1 MLKSEINDRMNE
13 KDYFQIMVFT
23 SEVKNFIKNT
33 LILTLFFTLVLH
45 LSWGYIGPMFWVK
58 TSAWAND
65 LTFQQADIHYLG
77 STATA
82 MWLQLGQKELQLKNT
97 SGTDITSNTISIAEV
112 LWNPDAWQQK
122 LIGSNMLA
130 VSSYAS
136 VLSTDILGL
145 LDGSIDRASTLNEH
159 ISLLKSYYNKTLERL
174 TIINEQIIDLN
185 AIISETT
192 STTNTAK
199 STMQTSYDEY
209 DYSGVDGAIDS
220 YVSAKN
226 RDTRARVYL
235 VYLERYKKSYATLQ
249 AKNLKL
255 IEVLTNNKEA
265 LIKRST
271 VVIPDSGTEL
281 VRALKLIQTESEA
294 NTQKTLQ

>member
-1 MLKSEINDRMNE
+1 
-13 KDYFQIMVFT
+13 
-23 SEVKNFIKNT
+23 
-33 LILTLFFTLVLH
+33 
-45 LSWGYIGPMFWVK
+45 
-58 TSAWAND
+58 
-65 LTFQQADIHYLG
+65 
-77 STATA
+77 
-82 MWLQLGQKELQLKNT
+82 
-97 SGTDITSNTISIAEV
+97 
-112 LWNPDAWQQK
+112 
-122 LIGSNMLA
+122 MLA

-145 LDGSIDRASTLNEH
+145 LDGSIDRASSLNEH